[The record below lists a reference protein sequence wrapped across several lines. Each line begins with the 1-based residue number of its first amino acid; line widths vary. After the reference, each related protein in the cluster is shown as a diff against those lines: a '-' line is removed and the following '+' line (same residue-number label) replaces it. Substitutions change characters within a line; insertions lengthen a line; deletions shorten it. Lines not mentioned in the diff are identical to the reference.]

1 MLDDVFL
8 CVFEAE
14 FAITALLASKSYNF
28 DQNRSFMSELNVT
41 REYQIENISL
51 NERIKVE
58 LAVISLIFGDT
69 AVLIMYYFKDSKI
82 STSLDDYRV

>member
-8 CVFEAE
+8 CVFETE
-14 FAITALLASKSYNF
+14 FAITDLLTSKSYNF
-28 DQNRSFMSELNVT
+28 DQNRSFISELNVT

-58 LAVISLIFGDT
+58 WAVISLIFGDT
-69 AVLIMYYFKDSKI
+69 AVLIMYYFKNSKI
-82 STSLDDYRV
+82 STSLDDHSV